1 MFKFNGK
8 DTRTTLTSFWCFF
21 VFFFVKLEHKS
32 QLSIYDFKQVF
43 VFCDYE

>member
-8 DTRTTLTSFWCFF
+8 DTRTTLTSFWWVFF
-21 VFFFVKLEHKS
+21 VVVKLEHKS
-32 QLSIYDFKQVF
+32 QLSIYDFEQVF